1 MKKTSTKQ
9 WLRAFAL
16 MALMMAT
23 SMAASAVDR
32 YYLRGGVSEYDQG
45 WDSNNF
51 QLRPYQGSTDKFYI
65 DFTAVEGFQFKL
77 YYVQDENEVGVWIG
91 STNAGSNNAAQN
103 FPFTFTEVKPNEGG
117 NMVIGKE
124 GTYRFIYDIANQE
137 LQITYAPCPVIL
149 YDSGNF
155 NGGTIT
161 ADKSEAAQGDI
172 VTLTVTPNYGYACV
186 KDSITI
192 EYIINAGEAHAP
204 QRAPQLGETFHP
216 VGDAQATHDNPAT
229 YTFVMPEYPYG
240 VWITAKFQ
248 ELGKHKIFNQIEG
261 TQYEKHCTITTDQP
275 DNDAVPAG
283 TVVTV
288 TVDVTP
294 AEDLYCGRLY
304 VDNAVT
310 LEDIEFTDNGDG
322 TYTFVMPD
330 ENVSINAYIAAY
342 LHGVTF
348 DQDNRWATYFG
359 KYQLACPSRT
369 SVYVVT
375 GVEGD
380 EVLVK
385 YTQGQV
391 IPANTGVLLYSET
404 EEPRSN
410 LSTGYF
416 DDENNVEET
425 SLLRGVADED
435 VAMIGYVLYEDKF
448 ILSMHGILSAHRCFL
463 PWNIVNG
470 SGAAGA
476 PRTLK
481 IKLPDEGGVITGVD
495 KINAADVVS
504 VKYVSLTGVVS
515 DKPFDGVN
523 IAVETLSDGTTR
535 TVKVVK

>member
-16 MALMMAT
+16 MALMLAT
-23 SMAASAVDR
+23 SMAASAADR
-32 YYLRGGVSEYDQG
+32 YYLRGGVTDDDPG
-45 WDSNNF
+45 WSSNNY
-51 QLRPYQGSTDKFYI
+51 QLRPCQGSTDKFYR
-65 DFTAVEGFQFKL
+65 DFTVSSGFQFKL
-77 YYVQDENEVGVWIG
+77 VYVADGTEEEVWIG
-91 STNAGSNNAAQN
+91 SNNGGDAHVAN
-103 FPFTFTEVKPNEGG
+103 EVPYTFTEVKQNEGD
-117 NMVIGKE
+117 NMIIGVD
-124 GTYRFIYDIANQE
+124 GTYRFTYDKTNETLAV
-137 LQITYAPCPVIL
+137 TYVPCPIVL

-172 VTLTVTPNYGYACV
+172 VTLTVTPDYGYACN

-294 AEDLYCGRLY
+294 AEDLYCGGLY

-359 KYQLACPSRT
+359 KYKLACPSRT

-410 LSTGYF
+410 LSTRYF

-425 SLLRGVADED
+425 SLLWGVADED
-435 VAMIGYVLYEDKF
+435 VAMMGYVLYEDKF
-448 ILSMHGILSAHRCFL
+448 ILSMRGVLSAHRCFL